1 MKGFFLQNISPEE
14 VQALRKHMD
23 ESIASE
29 ASKSFQL
36 TKEQYQKF
44 KEWNSEQ
51 IKIMEDQKLSSGA
64 CGGANSFIFTPTSLG
79 LVIKVENCITKQTID
94 LTDYNKF

>member
-1 MKGFFLQNISPEE
+1 
-14 VQALRKHMD
+14 MD

-64 CGGANSFIFTPTSLG
+64 CGGANSFIFTPTG
-79 LVIKVENCITKQTID
+79 LNFNI
-94 LTDYNKF
+94 L